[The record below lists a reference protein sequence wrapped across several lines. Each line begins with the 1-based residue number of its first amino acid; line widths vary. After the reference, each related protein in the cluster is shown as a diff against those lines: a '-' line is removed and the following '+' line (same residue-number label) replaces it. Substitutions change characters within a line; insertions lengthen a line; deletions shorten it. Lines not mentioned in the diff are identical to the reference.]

1 MSERRVAGA
10 IMSLFNVRDLQL
22 EWARVLHEA
31 LIVLVL
37 MYGGETMLWK
47 EKERYRI
54 RAVHMGNLGLIGSCR
69 MDKVPNTRIRE
80 LSGGKKGLDERI
92 DEDVVR

>member
-54 RAVHMGNLGLIGSCR
+54 RAVHMDNVSFRR
-69 MDKVPNTRIRE
+69 MDRIPNGRISE
-80 LSGGKKGLDERI
+80 LCGVKKGLIERI
-92 DEDVVR
+92 NESVLR